1 MNNTVRYCKR
11 CLFPDTKPDLYF
23 DDEGVCDAC
32 RSSERKHGIENAI
45 DWSAR
50 EAQFKEIL
58 SEARQKAKGVYDC
71 LVPVSGGK
79 DSTWQVYAMKKIH
92 GMNPLAVTFDQF
104 DQTEVGIHNLEVL
117 REIGVDHVHFT
128 LNPNV
133 VRPLLKK
140 GFEIV
145 GDHYWVNHVGIY
157 TVPFHFAVNFGIP
170 LVIFGENPQFEYGGP
185 TMSRDNLIM
194 DRRWRQEFG
203 LMRGLREEDMVDF
216 DITMKDL
223 GMLCYPSDEKMH
235 ETGVL
240 GTFYGHFF
248 KWDASVHTELVK
260 GLGWK
265 PLAKAPAGSWVNYE
279 NCDMQFID
287 IRERVKYLKFG
298 YGRATDQLNI
308 ELRNDRINRV
318 EALEIA
324 KELDGKVDPGNIP
337 IFCDRLGITE
347 VEYNEIMDSFVNHD
361 IFYKSENGDW
371 LLKNERI

>member
-1 MNNTVRYCKR
+1 MNTVRYCKR
-11 CLFPDTKPDLYF
+11 CLFPETKPDLYF
-23 DDEGVCDAC
+23 DDDGVCDAC
-32 RSSERKHGIENAI
+32 RSSERKHGVDDAI
-45 DWSAR
+45 DWGER
-50 EAQFKEIL
+50 EEQFKQL
-58 SEARQKAKGVYDC
+58 LVEAKQRAKGVYDC

-104 DQTEVGIHNLEVL
+104 DQTPTGIHNLNVL

-128 LNPNV
+128 LNPNIV
-133 VRPLLKK
+133 KPLIKK

-185 TMSRDNLIM
+185 SMSRDNMIM

-203 LMRGLREEDMVDF
+203 LMRGLREEDMVDE
-216 DITMKDL
+216 DISMQDL
-223 GMLCYPSDEKMH
+223 GMLCYPSDEAMH
-235 ETGVL
+235 EAGVL

-248 KWDASVHTELVK
+248 KWDAGVHTELVK
-260 GLGWK
+260 TLGWSTL
-265 PLAKAPAGSWVNYE
+265 PEPPAGSWVDYE
-279 NCDMQFID
+279 NCDMKFID

-308 ELRNDRINRV
+308 ELRNGRITR
-318 EALEIA
+318 EKALEIA
-324 KELDGKVDPGNIP
+324 NQSDGNVDPKNIQG
-337 IFCDRLGITE
+337 FCEYINISREEYDE
-347 VEYNEIMDSFVNHD
+347 VMDSFVNHD
-361 IFYKSENGDW
+361 IFYQSEGGEW
-371 LLKNERI
+371 LLRHERV

>member
-1 MNNTVRYCKR
+1 MSDVQYCKR
-11 CLFPDTKPDLYF
+11 CLFPETKPDLYF
-23 DDEGVCDAC
+23 DEEGICDAC
-32 RSSERKHGIENAI
+32 RSAERKHGTEDAI
-45 DWSAR
+45 DWEQRKRDFDSILDSAR
-50 EAQFKEIL
+50 ERAT
-58 SEARQKAKGVYDC
+58 GPYDC

-104 DQTEVGIHNLEVL
+104 DQTSTGRHNLDVL
-117 REIGVDHVHFT
+117 RSIGVDHVHFT

-133 VRPLLKK
+133 VKPLIKK

-185 TMSRDNLIM
+185 LLSRDNMVM
-194 DRRWRQEFG
+194 DRKWRQEFG
-203 LMRGLREEDMVDF
+203 LMRGLREEDMVD
-216 DITMKDL
+216 DEISMTDL
-223 GMLCYPSDEKMH
+223 KMLCYPSDDDMH
-235 ETGVL
+235 NAGVL

-260 GLGWK
+260 KLGWS
-265 PLAKAPAGSWVNYE
+265 PLPSAPSGSWVDYE
-279 NCDMQFID
+279 NCDMKFID

-308 ELRNDRINRV
+308 EIRNGRITRQ

-324 KELDGKVDPGNIP
+324 IETDGKVDPDNVKA
-337 IFCDRLGITE
+337 FCEYIDITLS
-347 VEYNEIMDSFVNHD
+347 EYTDIMDSFVNHD
-361 IFYKSENGDW
+361 IFKQDEDGEW
-371 LLKNERI
+371 ILRGKRA